1 MVHNHLQHQFRG
13 IKGPLLASEGTRK
26 MDIYVGEMLRHKT
39 VIFGNA
45 IGITDINRIVIDMPD
60 TCLIVFGK

>member
-1 MVHNHLQHQFRG
+1 
-13 IKGPLLASEGTRK
+13 